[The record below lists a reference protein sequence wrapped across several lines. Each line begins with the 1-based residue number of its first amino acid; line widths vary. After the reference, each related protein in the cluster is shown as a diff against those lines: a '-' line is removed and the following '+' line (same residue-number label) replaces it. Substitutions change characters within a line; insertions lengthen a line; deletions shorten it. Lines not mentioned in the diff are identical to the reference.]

1 MLAACQRPAAAR
13 GGVELADIFRAYGE
27 SYRRNHP
34 LPVSHLKVIEA
45 VERCRTAAL
54 GGHIERCDSCGFER
68 PAYNSCRNRHCP
80 KCQSLAKVK
89 WLEKQ
94 KSELL
99 PVGYFHLVFT
109 LPHELN
115 GLILTNKKILL
126 SHLFKAVGETLVEFG
141 HTRLGGQIGFI
152 TVLHTWDQTL
162 LDHFHLHCL
171 VPAGALSFDQK
182 RWSPARKNFLF
193 PVKALSIVFCGKFL
207 DLLKNAFAQN
217 KLLFVGQTASL
228 ADPVAF
234 KLLINA
240 LRKKSWIVYAK
251 KPFGSPVHV
260 LDYLGRYTH
269 RVALSNDRILSAH
282 NGEVTFSYRD
292 RKDQNRKKT
301 MTLDAHEF
309 IRRFLLHVIPKGF
322 VRVRHFGFLANRS
335 KSLLVKVPSTPRP
348 QSRSAQAPPK
358 ISSRA
363 DAPTHRHRYHSM
375 PSMPKGNS
383 GLLCQPACPRTMGFF
398 VMIDQR
404 TKNRVLAPLCARAH
418 ASVRPVSLLH
428 VLLADS
434 LLRFATRS
442 HPIVAST
449 TARCSH
455 DQCAAVRLLWPIST
469 VQSP

>member
-13 GGVELADIFRAYGE
+13 DGVELADIFRAYGE

-54 GGHIERCDSCGFER
+54 GGHIERCDSCSFER

-89 WLEKQ
+89 WLDKQ

-126 SHLFKAVGETLVEFG
+126 SHLFKAVGETLVDFG

-171 VPAGALSFDQK
+171 VPAGALSYDQI
-182 RWSPARKNFLF
+182 RWTPARKNFLF
-193 PVKALSIVFCGKFL
+193 PVKALSIVFQGKFL
-207 DLLKNAFAQN
+207 DLLKSAFLRN
-217 KLLFVGQTASL
+217 RLLFVGRTASL

-234 KLLINA
+234 QALFDA
-240 LRKKSWIVYAK
+240 LRKKRWIAYAK

-282 NGEVTFSYRD
+282 NGKVTFSYRD
-292 RKDQNRKKT
+292 RKNANQKKT

-335 KSLLVKVPSTPRP
+335 KSLLAKCRQLLDLDPTVP
-348 QSRSAQAPPK
+348 K
-358 ISSRA
+358 L
-363 DAPTHRHRYHSM
+363 
-375 PSMPKGNS
+375 PSKSVHELMLQLTG
-383 GLLCQPACPRTMGFF
+383 
-398 VMIDQR
+398 IDITR
-404 TKNRVLAPLCARAH
+404 CPLCH
-418 ASVRPVSLLH
+418 KGTLVF
-428 VLLADS
+428 LAGLAVPEPWDS
-434 LLRFATRS
+434 S
-442 HPIVAST
+442 
-449 TARCSH
+449 
-455 DQCAAVRLLWPIST
+455 
-469 VQSP
+469 

>member
-1 MLAACQRPAAAR
+1 MRAACHRPAAAR

-27 SYRRNHP
+27 SYRRNRP

-45 VERCRTAAL
+45 VKRCRTADL

-89 WLEKQ
+89 WLDKQ

-126 SHLFKAVGETLVEFG
+126 NHLFKAVGETLIEFG
-141 HTRLGGQIGFI
+141 RTRLGGQIGLI

-171 VPAGALSFDQK
+171 VPAGALSDNQK
-182 RWSPARKNFLF
+182 CWSPARKNFLF
-193 PVKALSIVFCGKFL
+193 PVRALSLVLRGKFL
-207 DLLKNAFAQN
+207 DLLKKTFAQN
-217 KLLFVGQTASL
+217 QLLFVGQTAPLAHPAAFQSL
-228 ADPVAF
+228 IA
-234 KLLINA
+234 A
-240 LRKKSWIVYAK
+240 LRKKPWIVYAK
-251 KPFGSPVHV
+251 NPFGSPEHV

-269 RVALSNDRILSAH
+269 RVALSNDRILSTH
-282 NGEVTFSYRD
+282 KEEVTFSYRD
-292 RKDQNRKKT
+292 RKDRNRKKT

-335 KSLLVKVPSTPRP
+335 K
-348 QSRSAQAPPK
+348 
-358 ISSRA
+358 
-363 DAPTHRHRYHSM
+363 
-375 PSMPKGNS
+375 
-383 GLLCQPACPRTMGFF
+383 GLLAKCRQLL
-398 VMIDQR
+398 D
-404 TKNRVLAPLCARAH
+404 LAPALPELSGK
-418 ASVRPVSLLH
+418 SVRELMLQ
-428 VLLADS
+428 LTGIDI
-434 LLRFATRS
+434 TRCPLCKKAHWS
-442 HPIVAST
+442 SFPG
-449 TARCSH
+449 
-455 DQCAAVRLLWPIST
+455 
-469 VQSP
+469 